1 MNNNKKGGLGMFKV
15 FRENKELKRELEE
28 LKKDN
33 LDKAL
38 KIFSLEWQLDE
49 IKKEKSE
56 VQK

>member
-1 MNNNKKGGLGMFKV
+1 MFKL
-15 FRENKELKRELEE
+15 FRENKELKQELEE

-33 LDKAL
+33 LSKAL

-49 IKKEKSE
+49 IKKEKIE

>member
-1 MNNNKKGGLGMFKV
+1 MLKV

>member
-1 MNNNKKGGLGMFKV
+1 MFKV

-33 LDKAL
+33 LEKSL

-49 IKKEKSE
+49 IKKEKIE